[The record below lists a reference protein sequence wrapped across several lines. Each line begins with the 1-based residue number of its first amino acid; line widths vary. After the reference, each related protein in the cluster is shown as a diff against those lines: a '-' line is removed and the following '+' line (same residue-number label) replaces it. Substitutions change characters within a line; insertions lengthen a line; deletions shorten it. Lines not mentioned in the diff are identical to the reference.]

1 MRVGIAVFFQH
12 SFFSNGLATTALSL
26 AKAITD
32 LGHKAVLVNTNGTTE
47 WFEDCQGGG
56 LKERYERVHLTQW
69 QKGSAKFDIFIDVDG
84 YLNPQTRREVG
95 DKVVVF
101 IRKPVALGE
110 CEHTVYP
117 IAGPV
122 RNLRDCDAVWT
133 WDHFGTQDAHILE
146 VLSEKPVIRLP
157 YTWSPEAVDAHTIGH
172 PTWSA
177 TAATAT
183 TWTCHITETNQSTVS
198 NSTLPLVIMGYT
210 KTHTDVPLGDTY
222 VVHNAQQI
230 NEQQFFKDNV
240 LAHCRRDGLEAQI
253 IGRQRISDWR
263 LHGKSFVL
271 AHNRFVAVKGA
282 LLDCVWNGIPLIHNS
297 PWLRD
302 AGCGYYYADNS
313 VKGAAA
319 AIKQMAADYS
329 ASTGMFAA
337 GALERTRASLMA
349 KLDVRGSTTWA
360 AAFGHVEPVK
370 PTIAPEVKPK
380 TELVVGFSDL
390 WADANPDYNF
400 WTLLLQEAC
409 NKLKNPVKVRGIQI
423 TDANSSSPMD
433 VLFFGPFGDTWT
445 RVPATVPKVHITGEN
460 TASRFG
466 PGVYLNL
473 GFDET
478 DKAKGIYR
486 FPLWTQYIDW
496 FGADQ
501 ERLVNPKS
509 MPIDTV
515 ARVDIVGLRKK
526 RKFCAFIVSNPNNS
540 ARNDAFHA
548 LNSYKRVDSAGRL
561 FNNIGD
567 AIFTGT
573 AGGGGGELKKLEFLR
588 DYKFCIAYENS
599 RRDGYITEKFLAAKA
614 AGCVPIYWGDMN
626 PARDFLPSSY
636 IDANG
641 LEGQSLIDAVR
652 KMDEA
657 ESAWLAAASIPAIQ
671 VDKERKRLAEV
682 AKLILEPLVGS
693 VQIQSIPNMLGAS
706 STQEAATLRTA
717 REGSIVVTKS
727 LDAHEWNGK
736 VLLTTFATEK
746 YLPSLVHWLASAEAF
761 MKQSTVISIRVYL
774 GNDVGESQFNGLRSE
789 YPGVTF
795 MRLGQIT
802 VEGFPDLWEP
812 QHFAWKNWICNSL
825 VREAT
830 LQNTLIW
837 YMDCASIIVRW
848 PEAWLV
854 ETAKAGLCMLEDKE
868 QFNREWCHEEFCKA
882 LSVTEAEKDAHQIWA
897 GSMMFVSGAPLA
909 WTVFEEGWKWAQKR
923 EVIVGPKWAGINL
936 RGKPYGHRHDQS
948 ILSILQLRHKVPLLP
963 LDSVYNHDSLRRTRQ
978 AGACLYVHRGQI
990 KLNDDFAPGIGDV
1003 HLINLARRKDRLE
1016 RFKANHGPWTKRV
1029 CLKPAYDGRA
1039 LTLTPALARLFMP
1052 NDFMWKK
1059 AIMGCALSHLSLWT
1073 SLANE
1078 QPSCENYLIL
1088 EDDVKFHPD
1097 WLSVWEEAS
1106 KNIPDDY
1113 DVLYLGGVL
1122 PPNRSM
1128 FEKVLEPINTHWARI
1143 APNQIFGQQE
1153 PSRYFHFCNYAYIL
1167 SRAGAKKILDAIA
1180 TRGGYYTS
1188 ADHMI
1193 CNRVQDMK
1201 HYVLIHQVAG
1211 CYQDDDPKYA
1221 NSEFNNYNR
1230 VDGFDSDLWN
1240 NDERFSKEEINI
1252 CLAKTDSEKIPI
1264 YEALQDAAF
1273 LTLSGRIFT
1282 VGTHKHASGLMEYKW
1297 LETLFGPDAAA
1308 VPCLPVE
1315 HSPLK
1320 SCPTFIYFKVNKDEY
1335 LPVFER
1341 YEQSGCAFNVIHI
1354 SDEYLNDPVHFYAYK
1369 SCKRIVRMYIRQ
1381 DVPCPEKVI
1390 VIPLGPH
1397 WFPQSGLSIHEKSLV
1412 WSFYGTG
1419 WMGRGAILDMFRKL
1433 GPYECKIFDTW
1444 EDSMAKGLK
1453 QDKYSNICAKS
1464 LFVPCLRGQSPE
1476 TFRFWEALEHG
1487 CIPIYIRTPG
1497 DEAYY
1502 EFISKNLPLVSL
1514 PTVEHAI
1521 QFMESLLKNQPTLGQ
1536 YRATLLSKWAD
1547 WKTALAAECRAI
1559 LKA

>member
-12 SFFSNGLATTALSL
+12 SFFSNGLATAAFSL
-26 AKAITD
+26 AKAVTD
-32 LGHKAVLVNTNGTTE
+32 LGHKVVLVNTNGATE

-69 QKGSAKFDIFIDVDG
+69 QKGSTKFDIFIDMDG

-95 DKVVVF
+95 DKVIVF

-133 WDHFGTQDAHILE
+133 WDHLGAQDAHILE
-146 VLSEKPVIRLP
+146 VLSEKPVTRLP
-157 YTWSPEAVDAHTIGH
+157 YTWSSEAVEAHTIGH
-172 PTWSA
+172 PTWVA
-177 TAATAT
+177 TAKDVAN
-183 TWTCHITETNQSTVS
+183 WTCHITETNQSTVS
-198 NSTLPLVIMGYT
+198 NSTLPIVIMGYT
-210 KTHTDVPLGDTY
+210 KTHTDVPLGSTY
-222 VVHNAQQI
+222 IVHNAQQI

-240 LAHCRRDGLEAQI
+240 LAHCKRDGLEAQI

-282 LLDCVWNGIPLIHNS
+282 LLDCVWNGIPLVHNS

-319 AIKQMAADYS
+319 AIKQMAADY
-329 ASTGMFAA
+329 AAGAGMFVP
-337 GALERTRASLMA
+337 GALERTRSSLAA
-349 KLDVRGSTTWA
+349 KLDVRGSA
-360 AAFGHVEPVK
+360 AWVSAFGGVEQVK
-370 PTIAPEVKPK
+370 VAPAEPTPK

-390 WADANPDYNF
+390 WADANTDYNF

-409 NKLKNPVKVRGIQI
+409 SKLRNPVKVRGIQI
-423 TDANSSSPMD
+423 TYANSSTQMD

-445 RVPATVPKVHITGEN
+445 RVPAAVPKVHITGEN

-478 DKAKGIYR
+478 DKSKGIYR

-509 MPIDTV
+509 MPIDKV
-515 ARVDIVGLRKK
+515 ARVDIAGLRKK
-526 RKFCAFIVSNPNNS
+526 SKFCAFIVSNPSNS
-540 ARNDAFHA
+540 VRNDAFHA
-548 LNSYKRVDSAGRL
+548 LNSYHRVDSAGRL

-567 AIFTGT
+567 SIFTGT

-588 DYKFCIAYENS
+588 DYKFCITYENS

-614 AGCVPIYWGDMN
+614 AGCVPIYWGDMT
-626 PARDFLPSSY
+626 PTRDFLPGSY
-636 IDANG
+636 IDANR

-652 KMDEA
+652 KMNEDDA
-657 ESAWLAAASIPAIQ
+657 SWLAAASIPAIQ

-693 VQIQSIPNMLGAS
+693 AQIQTIPNMLGAA
-706 STQEAATLRTA
+706 STAEAAALRAT
-717 REGSIVVTKS
+717 REGVSIITKA
-727 LDAHEWNGK
+727 LDKHEWNGK

-774 GNDVGESQFNGLRSE
+774 GNDVGETQINGLRSE

-795 MRLGQIT
+795 MRLGQVT

-812 QHFAWKNWICNSL
+812 QHFAWKNWICDSL
-825 VREAT
+825 VREAA
-830 LQNTLIW
+830 LQNTLVW

-848 PEAWLV
+848 PEAWLI
-854 ETAKAGLCMLEDKE
+854 ETAKAGICMLEDKE
-868 QFNREWCHEEFCKA
+868 QYNREWCHEEFCKA
-882 LSVTEAEKDAHQIWA
+882 LSVIEAEKDAHQIWA
-897 GSMMFVSGAPLA
+897 GSMMFVCGAPLA
-909 WTVFEEGWKWAQKR
+909 WAVFEEGWKWAQKR
-923 EVIVGPKWAGINL
+923 DVIVGPKWAGINQ

-963 LDSVYNHDSLRRTRQ
+963 LETVYNHDSLRRTKQ
-978 AGACLYVHRGQI
+978 AGSSLYVHRGQI

-1003 HLINLARRKDRLE
+1003 HLVNLARRKDRLE
-1016 RFKANHGPWTKRV
+1016 RFKANHESWTKRV
-1029 CLKPAYDGRA
+1029 CLKPAIDGRS

-1059 AIMGCALSHLSLWT
+1059 AIMGCALSHLSLWIN
-1073 SLANE
+1073 LANE
-1078 QPSCENYLIL
+1078 HPSCENYLIL

-1106 KNIPDDY
+1106 KHIPEDY
-1113 DVLYLGGVL
+1113 DVLYLGGIL

-1128 FEKVLEPINTHWARI
+1128 FEKVLEPVNTHWARI

-1153 PSRYFHFCNYAYIL
+1153 PTRYFHFCNYAYIL
-1167 SRAGAKKILDAIA
+1167 SRGGAKKILDAIGA
-1180 TRGGYYTS
+1180 RGGYYTS

-1201 HYVLIHQVAG
+1201 HYVLIPQVAG

-1240 NDERFSKEEINI
+1240 NDERFSTEEIHT
-1252 CLAKTDSEKIPI
+1252 CLAKADSHKIPI

-1273 LTLSGRIFT
+1273 TAPSGRIFT
-1282 VGTHKHASGLMEYKW
+1282 VGAHKHTNCLMEYKW
-1297 LETLFGPDAAA
+1297 LENLFGPDAST
-1308 VPCLPVE
+1308 VPCLPVD
-1315 HSPLK
+1315 HTPLK
-1320 SCPTFIYFKVNKDEY
+1320 TCPTFIYFKVNRDDY
-1335 LPVFER
+1335 LSVFER
-1341 YEQSGCAFNVIHI
+1341 YEQAGYAFNVIHI
-1354 SDEYLNDPVHFYAYK
+1354 SDEHLNDPVHFYGYT
-1369 SCKRIVRMYIRQ
+1369 SCKRIVRAYLRP
-1381 DVPCPEKVI
+1381 DVPCPEKVT

-1397 WFPQSGLSIHEKSLV
+1397 WFPMSGDSIHEKSLV

-1419 WMGRGAILDMFRKL
+1419 WMGRGAVLDMFRKL

-1444 EDSMAKGLK
+1444 EDSMEKGLK
-1453 QDKYSNICAKS
+1453 QVDYSKLLAKS
-1464 LFVPCLRGQSPE
+1464 LFIPCMRGQNVE
-1476 TFRFWEALEHG
+1476 TYRFWEALEHG
-1487 CIPIYIRTPG
+1487 CIPIYIRSAG
-1497 DEAYY
+1497 DDMYY
-1502 EFISKNLPLVSL
+1502 EYISKHLPIISL
-1514 PTVEHAI
+1514 PTIDHAL
-1521 QFMESLLKNQPTLGQ
+1521 QFMESLLKNQPTLAQ
-1536 YRATLLSKWAD
+1536 YRETLLKKWLE
-1547 WKTALAAECRAI
+1547 WKAELAKECRAI
-1559 LKA
+1559 LVA